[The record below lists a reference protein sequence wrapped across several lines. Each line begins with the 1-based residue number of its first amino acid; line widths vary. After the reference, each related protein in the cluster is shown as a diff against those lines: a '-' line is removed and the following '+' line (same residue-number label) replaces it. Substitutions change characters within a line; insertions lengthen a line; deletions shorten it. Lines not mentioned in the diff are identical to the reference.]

1 LKLAL
6 TLHQFIL
13 KNQES
18 SAHGIFSCVMED
30 VALACRMIAAKLR
43 YGYISGDMGKD
54 GSTNASGDSQVSID
68 ILANDIF
75 VELSKNNGN
84 IRAIASEELDEIHYF
99 DNAKDGK
106 YILVIDPL
114 DGSSNLE
121 VNGPVA
127 SIFSICL
134 VPDKET
140 ISEEDIFESARNP
153 VASGVCLYGLSTF
166 FSYTTGNGVHGF
178 TQDLESGTFLY
189 THPFMTVKPTAR
201 EVAINYANKHFWNEP
216 ITRYVEDCFR
226 GESGPRKRYF
236 NTRWY
241 ASAAAE
247 MNRIL
252 IRGGVFIYPSC
263 SNGKPNGVLRKLYE
277 AWPMAF
283 MIEAAGGKA
292 TNGID
297 RILDVPATSLHEKT
311 PFVMGSPEE
320 VDLIRDYHLEK

>member
-1 LKLAL
+1 
-6 TLHQFIL
+6 
-13 KNQES
+13 
-18 SAHGIFSCVMED
+18 MED

-43 YGYISGDMGKD
+43 YGYISGDMGKG

-84 IRAIASEELDEIHYF
+84 IRAIASEELDEVHYF
-99 DNAKDGK
+99 PKARNGK

-134 VPDKET
+134 SPDKKNLE
-140 ISEEDIFESARNP
+140 EEDIFECARKP

-166 FSYTTGNGVHGF
+166 FSYTTGSGVHGF

-189 THPFMTVKPTAR
+189 THPNMNVKDRAQ
-201 EVAINYANKHFWNEP
+201 EVAINYANKSFWNGP
-216 ITRYVEDCFR
+216 ITRYVEECFQ
-226 GESGPRKRYF
+226 GEAGPRKRYF

-252 IRGGVFIYPSC
+252 IRGGVFIYPAC

-292 TNGID
+292 TNGVE
-297 RILDVPATSLHEKT
+297 RVLDVPARSLHEKT
-311 PFVMGSPEE
+311 PFVMGTCEE
-320 VDLIRDYHLEK
+320 VDLIKEYHLEE